1 MVKEHSATVKKEK
14 SYSKLFIQKWLKWS
28 ENKSS
33 LISSPRG
40 GGGGRRGGGGRGGRR
55 GPRGPRG
62 PPDGLVDALVE
73 ANAVVEWFVE
83 VFTVQVIYSDRYL
96 CWAKIFDY

>member
-1 MVKEHSATVKKEK
+1 M
-14 SYSKLFIQKWLKWS
+14 
-28 ENKSS
+28 
-33 LISSPRG
+33 ISSPRG

-55 GPRGPRG
+55 RG

-96 CWAKIFDY
+96 C